1 MSVSTHIDQC
11 VSAGRGL
18 ARNRI
23 PGKSVGSVW
32 KQGAG
37 RFFVATVLLG
47 AAAGSIVW
55 LSLAQADDISLSSPI
70 PSTVHEIELTYVG
83 KSTDPTVAFSGPAPT
98 AAPLPYRPFVPIL
111 ELGPG
116 LGGAQVF
123 GSCRGE
129 AVRTDSRLEFKW
141 TAGEATRCG
150 QRIELRPNGRP
161 VDLMSYQMLRL
172 RGRATGQ
179 VVVGVEDL
187 AGHHREHNHPLATVT
202 GTFDLAI
209 PLKEIGRGV
218 DLRYVTALVV
228 STEGQG
234 GQIQFDRMAVTHSGP
249 VKKQSVGTGFWVWNY
264 RAAIQDSQTLLAVCR
279 EQGCSRLLIQMPS
292 LNDEEALWQ
301 EYARLL
307 TLVQEAGI
315 DALALDG
322 YPEAIQEPY
331 LLADKVG
338 RLLQLVRP
346 GALSGIQLDIE
357 PYLLP
362 GFLEDDAQLRR
373 YLRAIEIV
381 KDAIQGRT
389 TLSMVIPF
397 WLATPAVG
405 GRPLA
410 YAVMDRADE
419 VAVMSYRTDLD
430 EVQDIAEDILR
441 YGDVIE
447 KPVWLAVETTVLPLE
462 QHIVLRRDPRPDR
475 ADAFLDR
482 RHGLLRWKPISEE
495 DRATLPGE
503 WFRIHHRFTVKPE
516 GVTFAGRSRVEV
528 SKAIRQILDTTS
540 HPSFAGVMIHDL
552 DGFRALSE

>member
-1 MSVSTHIDQC
+1 M
-11 VSAGRGL
+11 
-18 ARNRI
+18 
-23 PGKSVGSVW
+23 
-32 KQGAG
+32 
-37 RFFVATVLLG
+37 
-47 AAAGSIVW
+47 
-55 LSLAQADDISLSSPI
+55 SSPI

-150 QRIELRPNGRP
+150 QRIELRPDGRP

-187 AGHHREHNHPLATVT
+187 AGHHREHNHPLTTVT

-209 PLKEIGRGV
+209 PMKEIGRGV

-228 STEGQG
+228 STEGQS
-234 GQIQFDRMAVTHSGP
+234 GQIQFERMAVTHSGP
-249 VKKQSVGTGFWVWNY
+249 VKKRSVGTGFWVWNY
-264 RAAIQDSQTLLAVCR
+264 RAAIQDSQTLLSVCR

-292 LNDEEALWQ
+292 LNDEEALWR

-307 TLVQEAGI
+307 ILVQEAGI

-331 LLADKVG
+331 LLADKVR

-381 KDAIQGRT
+381 KDAIQGRA

-462 QHIVLRRDPRPDR
+462 QHIVLRRDLRPDR

-516 GVTFAGRSRVEV
+516 RLTFAGRSRVEV
-528 SKAIRQILDTTS
+528 SRAIRQILDTTS